1 MKRASFNLMLLVF
14 AAIGFCGQVVP
25 PPAWDTTAEPGSDG
39 LPLQYLGPGLPDR
52 WAPDGH
58 LMYSPGV
65 QNVQIS
71 RANRKHPP
79 SFPLDP
85 ENHLGWTY
93 QHHIGIGCWKGKLYS
108 VWDMTHKDEDI
119 PPCHVVYSTSTDG
132 FTWSKPRDLF
142 PYGQAYNLR
151 FYFFHS
157 SNGRMLV
164 FAAGFFPT
172 DDLLEA
178 EKEILLVREITADH
192 KLGKVYTLIKPG
204 PGSPPFFDKS
214 KDKGFVAACREAVNN
229 RPLLEQQD
237 YGVLLGERR
246 MKWHDAK
253 NWPGGEIGRFR
264 DFWVFGKSQC
274 FYHREDGTLVSISK
288 MGFVTQSADEGQ
300 TWSLPLIPKGL
311 VGGSGKLWAQK
322 TPDGR
327 YAMIYIPQ
335 ISARYPMAVTTSDDG
350 ITFTDMRVIHG
361 EVSPQRYHGRAKGGG
376 PQYLRGVAEWGGDAM
391 SLNKDSIWVIYSV
404 NKEDIW
410 VSRVPIPIVADAKK
424 HANDSFDNV
433 ATGPRVPEWNTYSPV
448 WAPVSV
454 AAKGSNHYL
463 QLEDREPT
471 DYARATRTFP
481 QSKSIN
487 ASFRVAA
494 AQSDRGQL
502 IIELLGEL
510 GTRPVRV
517 VLNDQ
522 GQIQAVKGQEP
533 RQAETSKLPRG
544 SGLVGTYYNNVGFD
558 DPEESLDHLLNVDPL
573 LSVDQN
579 WGKSRG
585 NTWSARWTG
594 FIQAP
599 YTGQVTFNAQATD
612 GIRLKI
618 ADTIVIDGLSQK
630 PDRSGKINM
639 SKGQKMPVTLEFESS
654 HGKAKLKLFWQ
665 WNGQSKTLVPAGALS
680 HDPAAMPEKYNIF
693 DFNHRYADGRMT
705 PVDITPYKADVWQR
719 FNIHAD
725 CTTGNYTVSLNGRE
739 IIKDANFAESSSM
752 IYALSFRT
760 GNKNISTRGVVKQQ
774 DLPNTEEPS
783 AKISYRIDDV
793 TTKNLHKTQ

>member
-1 MKRASFNLMLLVF
+1 V
-14 AAIGFCGQVVP
+14 
-25 PPAWDTTAEPGSDG
+25 PGSDE

-65 QNVQIS
+65 QNLQIS
-71 RANRKHPP
+71 RANRKYPP
-79 SFPLDP
+79 DLEPA
-85 ENHLGWTY
+85 EANRLGWTY

-142 PYGQAYNLR
+142 AYGQAYSLR

-157 SNGRMLV
+157 SNGRMLA
-164 FAAGFFPT
+164 FGAGFFPT
-172 DDLLEA
+172 DDILEA
-178 EKEILLVREITADH
+178 KKEILLVREITADH
-192 KLGKVYTLIKPG
+192 RLGEVYTLIKPG
-204 PGSPPFFDKS
+204 PGSPPFFERS
-214 KDKGFVAACREAVNN
+214 KDKGFVEACREAVNN
-229 RPLLEQQD
+229 KPLLEQQD

-274 FYHREDGTLVSISK
+274 FYYRKDGTLVSISK

-361 EVSPQRYHGRAKGGG
+361 EISPQRYHGRAKGGG
-376 PQYLRGVAEWGGDAM
+376 PQYLRGVAEWGGDTM
-391 SLNKDSIWVIYSV
+391 SLHKDSIWVIYSV

-410 VSRVPIPIVADAKK
+410 VSRVPIPIVAEVKK
-424 HANDSFDNV
+424 HVNHNFDNV
-433 ATGPRVPEWNTYSPV
+433 ATGPRVPEWNTYSPI
-448 WAPVSV
+448 WAPVSI
-454 AAKGSNHYL
+454 AAEGSNRYL
-463 QLEDREPT
+463 LLEDREPA
-471 DYARATRTFP
+471 DYARAIRTFP
-481 QSKSIN
+481 QSRIVN
-487 ASFRVAA
+487 ASFRVKA
-494 AQSDRGQL
+494 AQADRGQL
-502 IIELLGEL
+502 VIELLGEL
-510 GTRPVRV
+510 GRRPVRV
-517 VLNDQ
+517 VLNEK
-522 GQIQAVKGQEP
+522 GRIQAVKGPVPKQYE
-533 RQAETSKLPRG
+533 RARSRG
-544 SGLVGTYYNNVGFD
+544 AGLVGTYYNNVGFD

-573 LSVDQN
+573 FSVDQN

-585 NTWSARWTG
+585 STWSARWTG
-594 FIQAP
+594 FIEAP
-599 YTGQVTFNAQATD
+599 YSGEVTFNAEAAD
-612 GIRLKI
+612 GIRLQI
-618 ADTIVIDGLSQK
+618 AEITVFDGLSEK
-630 PDRSGKINM
+630 PDRSGTISM

-654 HGKAKLKLFWQ
+654 YGKAMLKLFWQ
-665 WNGQSKTLVPAGALS
+665 WNGQSKTVVPGEALS
-680 HDPAAMPEKYNIF
+680 HDADAIPEKYNIF
-693 DFNHRYADGRMT
+693 DFGHRYADGEMPPFDVT
-705 PVDITPYKADVWQR
+705 AYKADVWQK
-719 FNIHAD
+719 FDIHAD
-725 CTTGNYTVSLNGRE
+725 CTAGKYTVSLDGRE
-739 IIKDANFAESSSM
+739 IIKEARFAEPSSM

-760 GNKNISTRGVVKQQ
+760 GYKDISTRGIVKFK
-774 DLPNTEEPS
+774 DLPNTEEQS
-783 AKISYRIDDV
+783 EKISYLIDDV
-793 TTKNLHKTQ
+793 MTEDLHRK